1 MVSAGNIIRR
11 GIAVSI
17 FSGNVIRCEDW
28 GVAFSA
34 NVIRTGTA
42 VAAFSANV
50 TRWEGCERGLCRQYY
65 KVKDCS

>member
-1 MVSAGNIIRR
+1 MA
-11 GIAVSI
+11 

>member
-17 FSGNVIRCEDW
+17 
-28 GVAFSA
+28 FSA